1 LIGHLQTNKVKY
13 ILDKVS
19 LIHSL
24 DSMELAREIQKRA
37 EKAVKTMEVL
47 VQVNVAGE
55 ESKFGMTPA
64 ETLSFVRELK
74 HFDGLK
80 VRGLMTVAPMAEN
93 PEDVRGVFR
102 SMKKIFIDIKQENI
116 DNIDMAYLSMGMS
129 GDFEVAIEEGA
140 NLVRIGSAI
149 FGKRSYPV

>member
-1 LIGHLQTNKVKY
+1 
-13 ILDKVS
+13 
-19 LIHSL
+19 
-24 DSMELAREIQKRA
+24 
-37 EKAVKTMEVL
+37 
-47 VQVNVAGE
+47 
-55 ESKFGMTPA
+55 
-64 ETLSFVRELK
+64 
-74 HFDGLK
+74 
-80 VRGLMTVAPMAEN
+80 VAPMAEN